1 MKKLA
6 GLALALILTSSLSAC
21 MVVPP
26 YDAYGGPGVTVVA
39 PLPYYH
45 GGPHRHPQ
53 LRHHNRRWR

>member
-45 GGPHRHPQ
+45 GGPLSRPHFRN
-53 LRHHNRRWR
+53 HNRRWR

>member
-6 GLALALILTSSLSAC
+6 GLALAIILISSLSAC

-45 GGPHRHPQ
+45 GGPHGRPHF
-53 LRHHNRRWR
+53 RDHGRRWR